1 MDHPLY
7 DLLLTGAEF
16 STVIDLAEQV
26 LGNPVAFIDTAQNE
40 TTLSAHYP
48 EEDMEEQSLPP
59 ATDQR

>member
-26 LGNPVAFIDTAQNE
+26 LGNPVAFIYTAQN
-40 TTLSAHYP
+40 
-48 EEDMEEQSLPP
+48 
-59 ATDQR
+59 